1 MQNAFI
7 KLIKL
12 EFTLPTAIWKDVLE
26 HFNKIVR
33 NYRLLIWV
41 NIKGK
46 LLLSSLFITE

>member
-1 MQNAFI
+1 MKNIFV

-12 EFTLPTAIWKDVLE
+12 EYTLLTVIWKEVLG

-41 NIKGK
+41 DIKGK
-46 LLLSSLFITE
+46 LLLSCLFITE